1 MRLVKLNRSHLKFSF
16 GVLAA
21 ATLLSGLSSCQQV
34 QKAQIIRHEMNPP
47 WEAVNGYTQ
56 VVEVNGT
63 VYLSGVACSGESY
76 AKAIPDC
83 YSQLKVQLDK
93 LNLTPANIVKET
105 VFTKSIEGLKEQVPA
120 RKDFYGNAN
129 YPAATWIE
137 ISRLFLPEHLVEVDV
152 IAVRTK

>member
-1 MRLVKLNRSHLKFSF
+1 MRLVRLNSSRLKFSF
-16 GVLAA
+16 GILAA
-21 ATLLSGLSSCQQV
+21 TTLLSGLSSCQQV

-47 WEAVNGYTQ
+47 WEGVIGYSQ
-56 VVEVNGT
+56 VAEVNGT

-83 YSQLKVQLDK
+83 YRQLKVQLDK
-93 LNLTPANIVKET
+93 LHLTPANIVKET
-105 VFTKSIEGLKEQVPA
+105 VFTKSIEGLKEQIPA

-137 ISRLFLPEHLVEVDV
+137 ISRLYLPEHLVEVDV